1 MFRNFFLEKLAVPR
15 KDFLRVF
22 ILLFNAFTWY
32 FMTLKVIEILLKSPT
47 YMQILV
53 VSAVYHIA
61 IIGSSVIGS
70 ILSDKTKRLNFLYF
84 WMILGTS
91 VSFLPVFLNEITI
104 THVLSIYFLW
114 GVSFGLGMP
123 SCLAYFADH
132 TVVENRGRVG
142 GVLFSFVMLLSGIS
156 GLIINSVILAIW
168 RGLGLII
175 FFLLKPK
182 EDIAPPPVEKH
193 MSFESIFYDKPF
205 FLYFIPWLM
214 YCFIDRFEE
223 PILEPFFGPIPNFV
237 RMMLLIFAGLSALI
251 GGLLCDWVGR
261 KRMIIYGFAAL
272 GIAYAAIGI
281 SPATLVSW
289 YFFLAI
295 GSVASGMLWVA
306 FVLILW
312 GDLSQSGAEEKY
324 YVIGNLPFFLT
335 GIIQLLSAPSVALIP
350 ESSAF
355 SLASFFL
362 FLAVLPLLYASE
374 TLPEKKIEL
383 RRLRK
388 YVEAA
393 KKVKEK
399 YVGKK
404 TPDG

>member
-1 MFRNFFLEKLAVPR
+1 MLRNFFLEKLSIPR
-15 KDFLRVF
+15 KDFFRVF

-32 FMTLKVIEILLKSPT
+32 YITLKIIEILLKGPT
-47 YMQILV
+47 YMQILIV
-53 VSAVYHIA
+53 LAVYHIA

-70 ILSDKTKRLNFLYF
+70 ILSGKIKRLNFLYF
-84 WMILGTS
+84 WMVLGTS

-104 THVLSIYFLW
+104 THVLSIYFFW
-114 GVSFGLGMP
+114 GLSFGLGMP
-123 SCLAYFADH
+123 SCLAYFADY
-132 TVVENRGRVG
+132 TLVENRGRVG
-142 GVLFSFVMLLSGIS
+142 GVLFSFVLLLSGMF
-156 GLIINSVILAIW
+156 GLIAKPIILAIW
-168 RGLGLII
+168 RGFGLII
-175 FFLLKPK
+175 FFLLKP
-182 EDIAPPPVEKH
+182 EEEVASSAVEKR
-193 MSFESIFYDKPF
+193 MSFKPIFYNKPF

-223 PILEPFFGPIPNFV
+223 PILEPFLGPIPNFV
-237 RMMLLIFAGLSALI
+237 RMMLLIIGSLSALI

-261 KRMIIYGFAAL
+261 KRVILYGFAAL

-281 SPATLVSW
+281 FSAMLVSW
-289 YFFLAI
+289 YFFLTI
-295 GSVASGMLWVA
+295 GSIASGMLWVA

-312 GDLSQSGAEEKY
+312 GDLSQSGTREKY
-324 YVIGNLPFFLT
+324 YVIGNIPFFLT

-362 FLAVLPLLYASE
+362 FLAVLLLLYAPE
-374 TLPEKKIEL
+374 TLPERKIEL

-399 YVGKK
+399 YKEKGAK
-404 TPDG
+404 G